1 MIRDLPIKK
10 IKLNTKDRK
19 YFKILED
26 WVKKIKFH
34 NESSI
39 FRFKNTIPFY

>member
-10 IKLNTKDRK
+10 IKLNTNDRK
-19 YFKILED
+19 YFKILKIGL
-26 WVKKIKFH
+26 KKIVFH

-39 FRFKNTIPFY
+39 FRFKNTISFY